1 MYKKLKRRKIIR
13 NIIEGI
19 LCITFIVLTVIYI
32 FKYKNSRI
40 DKITEQVIL
49 GKVVGTEVTTTYNE
63 KYSSIYFRFIMA
75 FCVSLVIL
83 ITDIICSGFI
93 DISSKEDKIY
103 IYKGLFLLGL
113 YVNGELFEEKK
124 EVPSMEYA
132 GVAEDEIKLGINE
145 YFVLGDNR
153 NNSEDSRYANIGLIK
168 KEHIVGKGWFQI
180 SPISDFGFID

>member
-83 ITDIICSGFI
+83 ITDIICSVSLIFLQKKIKFI
-93 DISSKEDKIY
+93 Y
-103 IYKGLFLLGL
+103 TKGYSYWDYMLMVNLPIILFLII
-113 YVNGELFEEKK
+113 EL
-124 EVPSMEYA
+124 
-132 GVAEDEIKLGINE
+132 I
-145 YFVLGDNR
+145 
-153 NNSEDSRYANIGLIK
+153 
-168 KEHIVGKGWFQI
+168 
-180 SPISDFGFID
+180 

>member
-49 GKVVGTEVTTTYNE
+49 GKVVGTKVTTTYNE

-113 YVNGELFEEKK
+113 YVNGELADYIILNYRTHLK
-124 EVPSMEYA
+124 SMLSDGSIIYCYL
-132 GVAEDEIKLGINE
+132 DYRCINIS
-145 YFVLGDNR
+145 FSNTTDTFDVTRRD
-153 NNSEDSRYANIGLIK
+153 LIK
-168 KEHIVGKGWFQI
+168 
-180 SPISDFGFID
+180 